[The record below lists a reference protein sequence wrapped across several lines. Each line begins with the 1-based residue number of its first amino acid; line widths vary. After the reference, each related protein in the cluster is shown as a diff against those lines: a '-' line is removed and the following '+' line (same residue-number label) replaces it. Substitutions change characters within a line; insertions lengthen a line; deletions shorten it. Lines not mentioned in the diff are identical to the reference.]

1 MRFRG
6 SYAPVATVLAWTAV
20 LATFSGVCL
29 AEGPSAAAPSVELIV
44 QRMIAANAK
53 RSEQLRGFTGKRD
66 YRVNYHGFPTGR
78 DAEMQVEATYVA
90 PNQKTFKIVSQ
101 TGSKLLVNHVFLK
114 LLDSEKEYLQESTR
128 RASELSPRNYRFSL
142 EGMDHS
148 PDGDCYVLSVT
159 PLEKS
164 TFLYRGKI
172 WVDAR
177 DYAVVRIQG
186 EPAKNPSLWIS
197 HTEIDHRYKKFGE
210 FWLPVHN
217 ESVTQVRLGGK
228 AVLTIEY
235 SDYHIISATN
245 RATGPPPG
253 TDAAPVLPSPTSVT
267 ADPH

>member
-1 MRFRG
+1 MQFRG
-6 SYAPVATVLAWTAV
+6 SYAPVATIFVCTTILII
-20 LATFSGVCL
+20 LQGVCP
-29 AEGPSAAAPSVELIV
+29 AEGPSAAAPSVDLIV
-44 QRMIAANAK
+44 QRMIVANAK

-66 YRVNYHGFPTGR
+66 YRVNYHGFPTAR

-90 PNQKTFKIVSQ
+90 PDQKTFKIVSE
-101 TGSKLLVNHVFLK
+101 TGSKLLINHVFLR

-128 RASELSPRNYRFSL
+128 RASELSPRNYKFAL
-142 EGMDHS
+142 EGTDHT

-159 PLEKS
+159 PLEKT
-164 TFLYRGKI
+164 TFLYHGKI
-172 WVDAR
+172 WVDSH
-177 DYAVVRIQG
+177 DYAVARIQG

-235 SDYHIISATN
+235 SNYQISSAN
-245 RATGPPPG
+245 RTPG
-253 TDAAPVLPSPTSVT
+253 SAAGAENAPVLPSPTSVT

>member
-6 SYAPVATVLAWTAV
+6 SFAPVAVALAWTTI
-20 LATFSGVCL
+20 LAAWSGVCP
-29 AEGPSAAAPSVELIV
+29 AEGPVAVIPSADLIV
-44 QRMIAANAK
+44 QRMITANTK
-53 RSEQLRGFTGKRD
+53 RSEQLRAFTGKRS
-66 YRVNYHGFPTGR
+66 YRVDYHGFPGGR

-90 PNQKTFKIVSQ
+90 PDQKTFKILSQ
-101 TGSKLLVNHVFLK
+101 TGSKLLINHVFLK

-142 EGMDHS
+142 EGMDHGS
-148 PDGDCYVLSVT
+148 DGDCYVLSVT

-172 WVDAR
+172 WVDAH

-217 ESVTQVRLGGK
+217 ESVTQVRLGGT
-228 AVLTIEY
+228 AVLTIDY
-235 SDYHIISATN
+235 SDYQVSATN
-245 RATGPPPG
+245 RASGSPHG
-253 TDAAPVLPSPTSVT
+253 ADRAPVPPSPTSVT

>member
-1 MRFRG
+1 MRFGG
-6 SYAPVATVLAWTAV
+6 SYAPVVMVLAWTAV

-29 AEGPSAAAPSVELIV
+29 AEGPSTAVPSVDQIV
-44 QRMIAANAK
+44 QKMIAANAK
-53 RSEQLRGFTGKRD
+53 RSERLRGFTGKRN
-66 YRVNYHGFPTGR
+66 YRVDYHGFPGGR
-78 DAEMQVEATYVA
+78 DAEMQVEATYLA
-90 PNQKTFKIVSQ
+90 PDNKTFKIVSQ
-101 TGSKLLVNHVFLK
+101 TGSKLLINHVFLK

-172 WVDAR
+172 WVDTR

-228 AVLTIEY
+228 AVLTIDY
-235 SDYHIISATN
+235 SDYQISATN
-245 RATGPPPG
+245 RTAGRPSA

>member
-6 SYAPVATVLAWTAV
+6 SYVPVVTILAWATVLTTV
-20 LATFSGVCL
+20 SGVCL
-29 AEGPSAAAPSVELIV
+29 AEGPSAAAPSVEVIV
-44 QRMIAANAK
+44 GRMIAANMK
-53 RSEQLRGFTGKRD
+53 RSEQLRAFTGKRY
-66 YRVNYHGFPTGR
+66 YRVNYHGFPGGR
-78 DAEMQVEATYVA
+78 EAEMQVDATFVA
-90 PNQKTFKIVSQ
+90 PDQKTFKIVSQ
-101 TGSKLLVNHVFLK
+101 TGSKLLINHVFLK

-128 RASELSPRNYRFSL
+128 RASELSPRNYKFSL
-142 EGMDHS
+142 EGIDHAL
-148 PDGDCYVLSVT
+148 DGDCYVLSVT

-164 TFLYRGKI
+164 TFLYHGKI
-172 WVDAR
+172 WVDTH
-177 DYAVVRIQG
+177 DYAVARIQG

-235 SDYHIISATN
+235 SNYQISTAN
-245 RATGPPPG
+245 RTPG
-253 TDAAPVLPSPTSVT
+253 SAAGADSTPVLPSPTSVT